1 MIAAGTDPREGRVPL
16 AAPTALRQFV
26 EAGILAAADVHVAR
40 TLVRLLDEADEA
52 SLLGAAL
59 AVRAPRLGHVCVDL
73 SGIRESAVPSD
84 DSASSPVDLP
94 WPEPGPWAASLR
106 AGALAGEGGPLRLEG
121 SLLYLDR
128 YWGQERAVAAD
139 LIGRAAAPA
148 FADAAALREP
158 LARLFPGEAFAEQR
172 AAAATALLRRLSVIA
187 GGPGTGK
194 TTTIARMLA
203 LVDAVEGLHPRRVA
217 LAAPTGKAAARLE
230 EAVHGEAAAM
240 RIGDETRERLL
251 TLGGSTIHRLLGR
264 RPGSESRFRHDR
276 ANPLPHTLVVVDEA
290 SMVSLSLM
298 ARLLEALR
306 DDARL
311 VLVGDPEQ
319 LVSVEA
325 GAVLG
330 DLVGPAR
337 TGARMRPDARR
348 ALGEAT
354 DALVEAAETDAAIG
368 DGIVL
373 LRRVHRFGAGIAEL
387 ADAVRRGD
395 TRAAL
400 DALTGGREGVRWLAA
415 DPAAAEPEPVRA
427 MAVEA
432 GARLIA
438 LANAGDAEA
447 ALAALGDV
455 RLLCAH
461 RRGPYG
467 VDAWTA
473 RVEGWLE
480 PHGAVPGT
488 WYPGRPLLVGAN
500 DYGLQLYNGDTGV
513 IVARGDRPPL
523 AAFARAGR
531 VVELS
536 PSRLASLASVHAMTI
551 HKSQGSQF
559 RRVAVLLPP
568 PGSPIL
574 TRELLYTAIT
584 RASEE
589 LVVVGDE
596 ATVVDAIK
604 RPVARAS
611 GLRALLWADL

>member
-1 MIAAGTDPREGRVPL
+1 MIAAGADPREGRFPL
-16 AAPTALRQFV
+16 AAPASLRPFV
-26 EAGILAAADVHVAR
+26 EAGILGAADVHVAR
-40 TLVRLLDEADEA
+40 ALARLLDERDDAA
-52 SLLGAAL
+52 LLAAAL

-73 SGIRESAVPSD
+73 AGVRETAVPSD
-84 DSASSPVDLP
+84 DSAPEPVGLP
-94 WPEPGPWAASLR
+94 WPEPGAWTASLR
-106 AGALAGEGGPLRLEG
+106 ASALVGAGGPLRLEG

-128 YWGQERAVAAD
+128 YWRQERAVAAD
-139 LIGRAAAPA
+139 LLGRADARAAADPA
-148 FADAAALREP
+148 TLRDP
-158 LARLFPGEAFAEQR
+158 LSRLFPGKAFAEQR

-194 TTTIARMLA
+194 TTTIARILA
-203 LVDAVEGLHPRRVA
+203 LVDEVEGLHPLRVA
-217 LAAPTGKAAARLE
+217 LVAPTGKAAARLE
-230 EAVHGEAAAM
+230 EAVHEEAATLE
-240 RIGDETRERLL
+240 IGDATRARLL
-251 TLGGSTIHRLLGR
+251 TLGGSTIHRLLGG
-264 RPGSESRFRHDR
+264 RPDTESRFRHDR
-276 ANPLPHTLVVVDEA
+276 ANPLPHTLVVVNEA

-306 DDARL
+306 EDVRL

-330 DLVGPAR
+330 DVVGPAR
-337 TGARMRPDARR
+337 AGARMRSDARR
-348 ALGEAT
+348 ALDEAVGGP
-354 DALVEAAETDAAIG
+354 VEAAETDAAIG

-395 TRAAL
+395 APAAL
-400 DALTGGREGVRWLAA
+400 AALSGGREAVRWLPA
-415 DPAAAEPEPVRA
+415 DPTAAEPEPVRD

-432 GARLIA
+432 GVRLIA
-438 LANAGDAEA
+438 RARAGDAGA
-447 ALAALGDV
+447 ALAALGDF

-461 RRGPYG
+461 RRGPHG
-467 VDAWTA
+467 VEAWTA

-480 PHGAVPGT
+480 PHGAVRGT
-488 WYPGRPLLVGAN
+488 LYPGCPLLVGAN

-513 IVARGDRPPL
+513 IVAHDGGTPR
-523 AAFARAGR
+523 AAFARRGR
-531 VVELS
+531 VAEFS
-536 PSRLASLASVHAMTI
+536 PSRLGSVSPVHAMTI

-596 ATVVDAIK
+596 AAVVDAVE

-611 GLRALLWADL
+611 GLRALLWGDQ

>member
-1 MIAAGTDPREGRVPL
+1 MIAAGSDPHEGGIPL
-16 AAPTALRQFV
+16 AAPVALGPFV
-26 EAGILAAADVHVAR
+26 EAGVLAAADVHVAR
-40 TLVRLLDEADEA
+40 TLARLLDEYGEA
-52 SLLGAAL
+52 ALLGAAL

-73 SGIRESAVPSD
+73 AGVRESVVPSD
-84 DSASSPVDLP
+84 DSTPGPLDLP
-94 WPEPGPWAASLR
+94 WPEPAAWAAGLR
-106 AGALAGEGGPLRLEG
+106 KSALVGEHGPLRLEG

-128 YWGQERAVAAD
+128 YWGQERAVAAG
-139 LIGRAAAPA
+139 LLRRAAAPPLG
-148 FADAAALREP
+148 DPTTLRGP
-158 LARLFPGEAFAEQR
+158 LAHLFPGPAFAEQS

-194 TTTIARMLA
+194 TTTIARILA
-203 LVDAVEGLHPRRVA
+203 LVDEVEGLHPRRVA

-230 EAVHGEAAAM
+230 ESVHEEAAAM
-240 RIGDETRERLL
+240 AVGDETRARLL
-251 TLGGSTIHRLLGR
+251 ALGSSTIHRLLGR
-264 RPGSESRFRHDR
+264 RPDSDSRFRHDR

-290 SMVSLSLM
+290 SMISLSLM

-306 DDARL
+306 EDARL

-330 DLVGPAR
+330 DVVGPAR

-348 ALGEAT
+348 ALEEAT
-354 DALVEAAETDAAIG
+354 GGPVEAAPTSSAIG
-368 DGIVL
+368 DGVVL

-395 TRAAL
+395 GEAVVAAL
-400 DALTGGREGVRWLAA
+400 SGGREGVRWLAA
-415 DPAAAEPEPVRA
+415 DPAVAEAEPVRD
-427 MAVEA
+427 MAVAA
-432 GARLIA
+432 GTRLIA
-438 LANAGDAEA
+438 LARAGDAPG
-447 ALAALGDV
+447 ALAALGDF

-467 VDAWTA
+467 VAAWTD

-480 PHGAVPGT
+480 AHGAVPGA
-488 WYPGRPLLVGAN
+488 WYPGCPLLVGAN
-500 DYGLQLYNGDTGV
+500 DYGLRLFNGDTGV
-513 IVARGDRPPL
+513 IVVRDGGPPL
-523 AAFARAGR
+523 AAFARAGE
-531 VVELS
+531 VVEFS
-536 PSRLASLASVHAMTI
+536 PGRVASLAPVHAMTI

-589 LVVVGDE
+589 ILLVGDE
-596 ATVVDAIK
+596 AAVRDAVA

-611 GLRALLWADL
+611 GLRRLLWGDE

>member
-1 MIAAGTDPREGRVPL
+1 MIAGDTDPRDGRVPL
-16 AAPTALRQFV
+16 AAPAGLRPFV
-26 EAGILAAADVHVAR
+26 EAGILGAADIHVAR
-40 TLVRLLDEADEA
+40 TLVRLLDEPGEA
-52 SLLGAAL
+52 TLLGAAL

-73 SGIRESAVPSD
+73 AGVRESAVPSD
-84 DSASSPVDLP
+84 DAGHDPVDLP
-94 WPEPGPWAASLR
+94 WPEPRAWTASLR
-106 AGALAGEGGPLRLEG
+106 AGALVGEGGPLRLEG

-139 LIGRAAAPA
+139 LIDR
-148 FADAAALREP
+148 ADAPGVADPATLREP
-158 LARLFPGEAFAEQR
+158 LSRLFPGEAFAEQR

-203 LVDAVEGLHPRRVA
+203 LADEVEGLHPRRVA

-230 EAVHGEAAAM
+230 EAVHEEAAAM
-240 RIGDETRERLL
+240 EIGDETRARLL

-264 RPGSESRFRHDR
+264 RPGSESRFRHDG

-330 DLVGPAR
+330 DVVGPAR
-337 TGARMRPDARR
+337 TGARMRPDALR
-348 ALGEAT
+348 ALGEAIG
-354 DALVEAAETDAAIG
+354 APVEAAETDAAIG

-373 LRRVHRFGAGIAEL
+373 LRRIHRFGAGIAEL

-395 TRAAL
+395 APAAL
-400 DALTGGREGVRWLAA
+400 EALSGDREGVRWLAA
-415 DPAAAEPEPVRA
+415 DPAVEKAEAVRA
-427 MAVEA
+427 MAVAA
-432 GARLIA
+432 GERLITHA
-438 LANAGDAEA
+438 RAGDAEA
-447 ALAALGDV
+447 ALALLGDF

-473 RVEGWLE
+473 KVEGWLE
-480 PHGAVPGT
+480 PHGAVAGT
-488 WYPGRPLLVGAN
+488 WYPGCPLLVDAN

-513 IVARGDRPPL
+513 IVAQENGPPL

-536 PSRLASLASVHAMTI
+536 PSRLASLSSVHAMTI

-559 RRVAVLLPP
+559 HRVAVLLPP

-589 LVVVGDE
+589 LVVVGNE
-596 ATVVDAIK
+596 AAVVNAIE

-611 GLRALLWADL
+611 GLRGLLWGDP